1 MLRASRKDS
10 RRRYSSLKN
19 GEGIVIRRDTG
30 MSSKGNAKDG
40 AAGGGRHHSPNK
52 GNLQDEMRKWQS
64 LVGLEWEV
72 RLREG
77 LKCHAAA

>member
-1 MLRASRKDS
+1 MLS
-10 RRRYSSLKN
+10 
-19 GEGIVIRRDTG
+19 EGIQACLAKGIEKMVLQAG
-30 MSSKGNAKDG
+30 GAPSPKKGNM
-40 AAGGGRHHSPNK
+40 
-52 GNLQDEMRKWQS
+52 QDEMRKWQS